1 MAKDVQKMKK
11 SEVKINEL
19 GDILLNFAKETS
31 SEKMELDIAKFLK
44 EHSIYYRNTVL
55 EAYAFGPEELKKY
68 KIVEGK
74 IAAPLKNVEPPCLSG
89 KGTITIKKYYVDEFN
104 KMNPSRQLVKDDSF
118 DVAYED
124 GKIILSK
131 K

>member
-1 MAKDVQKMKK
+1 MAKDVQKKK
-11 SEVKINEL
+11 KGEVKMSEL

-31 SEKMELDIAKFLK
+31 PDKMELDVAKFLK

-74 IAAPLKNVEPPCLSG
+74 VAAPLKSVEPPCLSG
-89 KGTITIKKYYVDEFN
+89 KGTITIKKYYVDEYN
-104 KMNPSRQLVKDDSF
+104 KEYSDNTITQDSSF

-124 GKIILSK
+124 GKIIISK